1 MASSGW
7 NSSAV
12 QRRCRWL
19 NAHVL
24 ENALDQHAVTGLCKI
39 DPKDALAILGTL
51 ERRASN
57 VRGLSAYILKAVK
70 DFPNVT

>member
-57 VRGLSAYILKAVK
+57 VRRPSILKAVK